1 MITKLLLSGIFIGFF
16 IALPFGG
23 NAVLCTKNTLSY
35 GGKSGLATGLGAATA
50 HTAYSF
56 IGFSGLVAVKSLLSN
71 YLGILEIIGG
81 FFLCYFGVSSIRKD
95 IFDINADNMK
105 KSGLIKT
112 YLGSTLFALTNPKS
126 IIVAS
131 ILITESEIFNMID
144 YNEVFLLS
152 VILSGI
158 FMGSAFWWLILV
170 TFLSLMKKLLN
181 PIYLVVLNRIAGAL
195 VIFFGLFFSVLGFA
209 KIWLFPHST
218 LQFMGYNS

>member
-50 HTAYSF
+50 HTTYSF

-81 FFLCYFGVSSIRKD
+81 LFLCYFGVSSIRKD
-95 IFDINADNMK
+95 IFDINTDNMQ

-144 YNEVFLLS
+144 YNEVFLLT
-152 VILSGI
+152 VILSSI
-158 FMGSAFWWLILV
+158 FMGSTLWWLILV
-170 TFLSLMKKLLN
+170 TFLSFLKKVLN
-181 PIYLVVLNRIAGAL
+181 QIYLVVLNRIAGAL

-218 LQFMGYNS
+218 LQFIG